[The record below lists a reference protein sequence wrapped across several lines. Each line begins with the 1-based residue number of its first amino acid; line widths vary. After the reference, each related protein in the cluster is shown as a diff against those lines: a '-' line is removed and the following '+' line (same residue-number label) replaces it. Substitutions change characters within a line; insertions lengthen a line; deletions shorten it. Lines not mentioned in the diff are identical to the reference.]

1 MPNSSLQH
9 CKKRIQRPV
18 KQFFIGAALRRQ
30 GVYARF
36 NKLRKDG
43 SWKKAWLNVLRLDKH
58 RLDCSS
64 VQLDG
69 RHTRATKGGAAGGY
83 QGREK
88 ARTSIGN
95 WLAFHWLAF
104 RVLLLR
110 KINPKPTF

>member
-1 MPNSSLQH
+1 MPNSSLRH

-18 KQFFIGAALRRQ
+18 KQFFTGAALRRQ

-36 NKLRKDG
+36 NKWRKAG
-43 SWKKAWLNVLRLDKH
+43 SWKKAWLNVLRLNKH

-69 RHTRATKGGAAGGY
+69 RHTRATKVGAAGGY

-95 WLAFHWLAF
+95 WLTFHWLAF